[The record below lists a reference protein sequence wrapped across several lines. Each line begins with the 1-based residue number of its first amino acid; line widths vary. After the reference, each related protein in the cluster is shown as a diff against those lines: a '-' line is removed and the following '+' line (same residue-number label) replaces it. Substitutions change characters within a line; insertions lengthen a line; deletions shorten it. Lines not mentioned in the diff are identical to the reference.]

1 VARRAAAVAAPCRS
15 HDLHGHAN
23 RQVVADAQMYS
34 FAGKITDREPAWEL
48 ARSAVEY
55 AED

>member
-15 HDLHGHAN
+15 HDLHGDAN

-34 FAGKITDREPAWEL
+34 FAGQITDREPAWEL